1 MILTASFQLVLV
13 PKCCLARIICPPWCF
28 PPGIVTNTRSIP
40 FQFSSVVKGCYA
52 LKFPLSCSHNQPF
65 YIHRTWGFTAGQL
78 MGLSYFYSSTITTS
92 WLREILKWIKQNSN
106 NKKPFANLSLVLLYL
121 YHKLWGYAH
130 TCLLSPSFSQNLHC
144 LTSSELDGSM
154 GSPVRWIP
162 MKVIYLGWIFWTVLC
177 WQVFRSLHRQEIQLA
192 LSLLKLLMKGNAS
205 FLREST
211 SKSRQ
216 SSPFF
221 PPPSAAACP
230 PP

>member
-13 PKCCLARIICPPWCF
+13 PKCCLARIICPSWCF

-65 YIHRTWGFTAGQL
+65 YIHKTWGFTAGQL

-106 NKKPFANLSLVLLYL
+106 NKKPFADLSLVLLYL
-121 YHKLWGYAH
+121 YHKLWGYVH

-154 GSPVRWIP
+154 GSPVRVR
-162 MKVIYLGWIFWTVLC
+162 MLLLANNYESHLLGVDILNCFVLAGLPK
-177 WQVFRSLHRQEIQLA
+177 FAPPRNSA
-192 LSLLKLLMKGNAS
+192 G
-205 FLREST
+205 T
-211 SKSRQ
+211 P
-216 SSPFF
+216 SS
-221 PPPSAAACP
+221 
-230 PP
+230 